1 MPRIQRPERRT
12 AESPDA
18 TVKLRIANVSKTF
31 TKGTQTVEALRDID
45 LDVRDGEYVVLFG
58 PSGCGK
64 STLLNLIAGF
74 DAPTTGDILVDGQP
88 VRKPGSDRLMM
99 FQEHALFPWLN
110 VIDNVAYGLL
120 WEPEYRLRR
129 RKQRQRARSSCKWCI
144 SRVSRS
150 LRFTSCPAA

>member
-1 MPRIQRPERRT
+1 MPRIQRPERRA

-45 LDVRDGEYVVLFG
+45 LDVRDGEYVLLFG

-99 FQEHALFPWLN
+99 FQEHALFP
-110 VIDNVAYGLL
+110 
-120 WEPEYRLRR
+120 
-129 RKQRQRARSSCKWCI
+129 
-144 SRVSRS
+144 
-150 LRFTSCPAA
+150 